1 MVTTMDLRERRI
13 GIEALAVQ
21 LPRSYL
27 DLGVLARANGVDPA
41 KYCFGLGGRRMA
53 IPSADED
60 PVVLA
65 TRAARLLLAEGAV
78 DAASVGMLLV
88 GTESGVDAAKPI
100 ASYVHR
106 MAGLPSDCRVLDVQH
121 ACYGGTGA
129 LRLAAAWVRGGDR
142 PGRKAL
148 VIATDV
154 ARYDVGSPGEP
165 TQGAAAVAMLV
176 SDDPRVLELLP
187 YPEAVHAAEV
197 MDFWRPPYRSTAL
210 TDGHYSMQCY
220 LDALENCWRRFA
232 EASGLGADAFDF
244 LLYHAPFPKMALKAH
259 RRLCELSR
267 GGPPPGGAD
276 ADWERRVL
284 PTLWANMEIGNA
296 YSASLFVSL
305 AGLLEH
311 SEIDAAGARL
321 GLFSY
326 GSGSCAEFLA
336 GRVGPDPSAWRNRTG
351 LREAL
356 ADRRELTYEEYLRS
370 RRAYEERARDG
381 SFRATADGTGPA
393 FCGTWNHQRIYRDLA
408 GCVGTMRSR
417 GGQRTTDAARLHDEH
432 TSRGARAGS

>member
-1 MVTTMDLRERRI
+1 MELRERRI

-27 DLGVLARANGVDPA
+27 DLGVLARANGTDPA
-41 KYCFGLGGRRMA
+41 KYYFGLGGRRMA

-60 PVVLA
+60 SVVLA
-65 TRAARLLLAEGAV
+65 VRAAGVLLA
-78 DAASVGMLLV
+78 DRAADVSSIGMVLV

-129 LRLAAAWVRGGDR
+129 LRLAAAWVLGGAR

-176 SDDPRVLELLP
+176 GEEPRVLELLP

-197 MDFWRPPYRSTAL
+197 MDFWRPTYRSTAL
-210 TDGHYSMQCY
+210 ADGHYSMQCY
-220 LDALENCWRRFA
+220 LDALESCWRRFA
-232 EASGLGADAFDF
+232 GATGLGAGAFDY
-244 LLYHAPFPKMALKAH
+244 LLYHTPFPKMALKAH
-259 RRLCELSR
+259 RRLCELSPD
-267 GGPPPGGAD
+267 GPPAGGAD

-284 PTLWANMEIGNA
+284 PTLWANMEVGNA

-336 GRVGPDPSAWRNRTG
+336 GRVGPDASAWRNRTG
-351 LREAL
+351 LRDAL
-356 ADRRELTYEEYLRS
+356 AGRRELTYEAYLRS
-370 RRAYEERARDG
+370 RRSYEEQGRDG
-381 SFRATADGTGPA
+381 SFRAAAGGAGPA
-393 FCGTWNHQRIYRDLA
+393 FCGTWNHQRIYRDAAWRSGTGWTSGEERTAEEASPFRA
-408 GCVGTMRSR
+408 GH
-417 GGQRTTDAARLHDEH
+417 A
-432 TSRGARAGS
+432 SRGAQAGS

>member
-1 MVTTMDLRERRI
+1 MDLRERRI

-21 LPRSYL
+21 LPRSFL
-27 DLGVLARANGVDPA
+27 DLGALARANGIDPA
-41 KYCFGLGGRRMA
+41 KYYFGLGGRRMA
-53 IPSADED
+53 IPSPDED
-60 PVVLA
+60 SVVLA
-65 TRAARLLLAEGAV
+65 VRAAGVLLADPAV
-78 DAASVGMLLV
+78 DAASIGMLLV

-129 LRLAAAWVRGGDR
+129 LRLAAAWVRGGGR

-176 SDDPRVLELLP
+176 GEEPRVLELLP

-197 MDFWRPPYRSTAL
+197 MDFWRPTYRSTAL
-210 TDGHYSMQCY
+210 ADGHYSMQCY
-220 LDALENCWRRFA
+220 LDALESCWRRFA

-244 LLYHAPFPKMALKAH
+244 LLYHTPFPKMALKAH
-259 RRLCELSR
+259 RRLCELSC

-284 PTLWANMEIGNA
+284 PTLWANMEVGNA

-336 GRVGPDPSAWRNRTG
+336 GRVGPDASAWRNRTG
-351 LREAL
+351 LRDAL
-356 ADRRELTYEEYLRS
+356 AGRRELTYEAYLRS
-370 RRAYEERARDG
+370 RQAYEAQARDG
-381 SFRATADGTGPA
+381 SFRAPAGGSGPA
-393 FCGTWNHQRIYRDLA
+393 FCGTWNHQRIYRDSA
-408 GCVGTMRSR
+408 WCGGT
-417 GGQRTTDAARLHDEH
+417 GWAPDEQQATDAARLHDGH
-432 TSRGARAGS
+432 TSRGAQAGS